1 VRVLEARDRI
11 GGRIL
16 TLRDERVPVPLE
28 LGAEFV
34 HGEAPHTMEL
44 VREAHSIECA
54 VEGDY
59 WRVDGKK
66 LRPVEHVWKRIGD
79 VLSGLKAKRKHDRSL
94 DDYLATKP
102 GGVRRAVDRVL
113 ARRFVQGFHAADPTR
128 VSERALAS
136 QVDPGAAVAQQARL
150 LDGYDRLIDQLAQGS
165 LDFVQLRAV
174 VEEVAWAGS
183 SVRVRWKADG
193 TTEETEAR
201 AALVTVPIGVLK
213 AAQRSTGA
221 LRFMPEL
228 PSSHQKAIDKLASG
242 AVVRVTLLLT
252 ERIWEDVPKSRLP
265 RGRRLDRLG
274 FLQPTRGTFNV
285 FWTLYPLRVPVIVAW
300 VGGPPARALAERGP
314 DAVEAEAIAELS
326 RYLGI
331 TKRRFSSKVDAAWMH
346 DWVSDPFSRGAY
358 SYATVGGDRAAQTLA
373 QSVDDTLFF
382 AGEATG
388 EDTGTV
394 EGALGSG
401 IKAARRIL
409 RVLARE

>member
-16 TLRDERVPVPLE
+16 TLRDVRVPVPLE

-113 ARRFVQGFHAADPTR
+113 AR
-128 VSERALAS
+128 
-136 QVDPGAAVAQQARL
+136 
-150 LDGYDRLIDQLAQGS
+150 
-165 LDFVQLRAV
+165 
-174 VEEVAWAGS
+174 
-183 SVRVRWKADG
+183 
-193 TTEETEAR
+193 
-201 AALVTVPIGVLK
+201 
-213 AAQRSTGA
+213 
-221 LRFMPEL
+221 
-228 PSSHQKAIDKLASG
+228 LASG